1 MLSWGLSKAKQA
13 YLHVQKQAA
22 QRSWQGNR
30 WIRHSSATKPDSYNS
45 DSMID
50 RTTLHSMNDY
60 ILHAAAHI
68 RSNDCILIRNP
79 PTAMFRNSL
88 ALSYWTSIIIGRL
101 AGPESV
107 LSTFEVVTL
116 SDVEAVR
123 PRLWRSQSTEDPP
136 SSSSPAAFTH
146 RTSGNR
152 FDSLIPSS
160 PPHCLFTLTIEL
172 LQYDVF
178 AAHRTCHRTE
188 AYSRYAAIKGMS
200 ILPINSI
207 SIILATP
214 TTRVCIWK
222 SVPG

>member
-1 MLSWGLSKAKQA
+1 
-13 YLHVQKQAA
+13 
-22 QRSWQGNR
+22 
-30 WIRHSSATKPDSYNS
+30 
-45 DSMID
+45 MID

-68 RSNDCILIRNP
+68 RSNDYILIRNP
-79 PTAMFRNSL
+79 PTTMFRSFL

-107 LSTFEVVTL
+107 LSTFKVVPL

-152 FDSLIPSS
+152 FNSLIPSS
-160 PPHCLFTLTIEL
+160 PLNASSLSPWDFFSTTYLQHSAYPAALRHTRGTLPSRVYQCCQSLLFQL
-172 LQYDVF
+172 
-178 AAHRTCHRTE
+178 
-188 AYSRYAAIKGMS
+188 S
-200 ILPINSI
+200 
-207 SIILATP
+207 
-214 TTRVCIWK
+214 
-222 SVPG
+222 